1 MQKISFL
8 RGVKIV
14 PPWWKIFTPRWNDFY
29 PMMERIYVC
38 CPVPKLFQREGLVA
52 PAEQLAYSTGI

>member
-1 MQKISFL
+1 M
-8 RGVKIV
+8 V
-14 PPWWKIFTPRWNDFY
+14 KIFTPRWNDFY